1 MEPDIRKEPNF
12 ATEVL
17 ELIRSGLPKQQLLDR
32 LSDYHE
38 NDIAGAAEQLTAEE
52 RKALYHLLGAEQAAE
67 VFSYLEQPARFLQ
80 ELEPECSARLLAGMD
95 ADDAIDVLEQLQEE
109 DRQKLVQLLDHQSR
123 SDIQRILSYAED
135 EIGSHMTNN
144 YIVIQHTLS
153 IRQAMRELI
162 RQAGEHDNI
171 STLYV
176 VDATERFCGALDL
189 KDLITAR
196 EDDQLEDLIVT
207 SFPYVW
213 DHEKVS
219 ECIEQLKDYAEDS
232 IPVLGSDHHLAR

>member
-176 VDATERFCGALDL
+176 VDATERFYGALDL

-196 EDDQLEDLIVT
+196 GDDQLEDLIVT